1 MNSQL
6 DWLGNL
12 EILPIVMLG
21 ATVTRPTR
29 SVGKV
34 CRKEV
39 IFLNIF
45 QAQCFFVFFFF
56 DGMRRISLSSCV
68 LWFLL
73 WFLIFSTQVA

>member
-12 EILPIVMLG
+12 EILPIVMLS

-45 QAQCFFVFFFF
+45 QAQCFFFFFRWDEENF
-56 DGMRRISLSSCV
+56 A
-68 LWFLL
+68 F
-73 WFLIFSTQVA
+73 